1 MCKTEQR
8 ELMVEAI
15 GSGHLRRRKIKR
27 RNELQGGRKP
37 KHRVS
42 QDPMQEFPEG
52 RSDRS
57 VKHFRDVKKGF
68 QDMSTCRFM

>member
-1 MCKTEQR
+1 MFKTEQR
-8 ELMVEAI
+8 EPMVEAI

-27 RNELQGGRKP
+27 RNELQGGQKP

-42 QDPMQEFPEG
+42 QDSVQEFPEG

-57 VKHFRDVKKGF
+57 VKHFREVKKRF
-68 QDMSTCRFM
+68 QDMSICRFM

>member
-1 MCKTEQR
+1 MNFR
-8 ELMVEAI
+8 EEENLSI
-15 GSGHLRRRKIKR
+15 GY
-27 RNELQGGRKP
+27 
-37 KHRVS
+37 VS
-42 QDPMQEFPEG
+42 QDAMQEFPEG